1 MIGGGV
7 SGMTA
12 AVTAAEQGADVLLL
26 EQKEMTG
33 KKILV
38 TGNGRCNYTNR
49 VQTPQC
55 YRSDDPE
62 FPWKVMQKF
71 PAEKDSGAFSGDGNL
86 SKGQKRLYLS
96 QFRSGFFCG
105 RDFAGR
111 TGEGIGVEV
120 HTGVRCPGDPQR
132 KNGFKICAEG
142 KSFQA
147 DRVILCAG

>member
-1 MIGGGV
+1 MKKKNRIAVIGGGV

-71 PAEKDSGAFSGDGNL
+71 PAEKILELFQEMGIYPKDRNGYIYHNSR
-86 SKGQKRLYLS
+86 KYEIPRLFLLY
-96 QFRSGFFCG
+96 
-105 RDFAGR
+105 
-111 TGEGIGVEV
+111 
-120 HTGVRCPGDPQR
+120 
-132 KNGFKICAEG
+132 K
-142 KSFQA
+142 
-147 DRVILCAG
+147 

>member
-1 MIGGGV
+1 MKKKNRIAVIGGGV

-71 PAEKDSGAFSGDGNL
+71 PAEKILELFQEMGIYPKDRNGYIYP
-86 SKGQKRLYLS
+86 K
-96 QFRSGFFCG
+96 FRSGFFCG

-111 TGEGIGVEV
+111 TGED
-120 HTGVRCPGDPQR
+120 RCGGAYRCPLPGDPQR
-132 KNGFKICAEG
+132 KKWI
-142 KSFQA
+142 
-147 DRVILCAG
+147 

>member
-1 MIGGGV
+1 MKKKNRIAVIGGGV

-71 PAEKDSGAFSGDGNL
+71 PAEKILELFQEMGIYPKDRNGYIYPNSDQASSVAEN
-86 SKGQKRLYLS
+86 
-96 QFRSGFFCG
+96 
-105 RDFAGR
+105 FAGR
-111 TGEGIGVEV
+111 TGED
-120 HTGVRCPGDPQR
+120 RCGGAYRCPLPGDPQR
-132 KNGFKICAEG
+132 KKWI
-142 KSFQA
+142 
-147 DRVILCAG
+147 

>member
-1 MIGGGV
+1 MKKKNRIAVIGGGV

-55 YRSDDPE
+55 
-62 FPWKVMQKF
+62 
-71 PAEKDSGAFSGDGNL
+71 
-86 SKGQKRLYLS
+86 
-96 QFRSGFFCG
+96 
-105 RDFAGR
+105 
-111 TGEGIGVEV
+111 
-120 HTGVRCPGDPQR
+120 
-132 KNGFKICAEG
+132 
-142 KSFQA
+142 
-147 DRVILCAG
+147 

>member
-1 MIGGGV
+1 MKKKNRIAVIGGGV

-62 FPWKVMQKF
+62 FPWKVC
-71 PAEKDSGAFSGDGNL
+71 L
-86 SKGQKRLYLS
+86 LYTS
-96 QFRSGFFCG
+96 
-105 RDFAGR
+105 DA
-111 TGEGIGVEV
+111 
-120 HTGVRCPGDPQR
+120 
-132 KNGFKICAEG
+132 
-142 KSFQA
+142 A
-147 DRVILCAG
+147 DEL

>member
-1 MIGGGV
+1 MDGLTGCDNHVWKGRESRMKKKNRIAVIGGGV

-71 PAEKDSGAFSGDGNL
+71 PAEKILELF
-86 SKGQKRLYLS
+86 Q
-96 QFRSGFFCG
+96 
-105 RDFAGR
+105 
-111 TGEGIGVEV
+111 EMGIY
-120 HTGVRCPGDPQR
+120 PKDR
-132 KNGFKICAEG
+132 K
-142 KSFQA
+142 
-147 DRVILCAG
+147 